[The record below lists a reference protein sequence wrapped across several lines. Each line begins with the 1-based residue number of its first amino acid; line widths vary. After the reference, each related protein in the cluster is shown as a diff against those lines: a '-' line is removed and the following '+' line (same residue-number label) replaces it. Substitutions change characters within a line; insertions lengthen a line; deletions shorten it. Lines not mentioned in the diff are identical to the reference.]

1 MSEMLLPRK
10 SFGGGNMKLSTVQVC
25 DFIRS
30 RSARFCFKQASTSHL
45 HHQSGGDQHMPFFG
59 CKPLRLLRKIV
70 ETISRAGARSRW

>member
-45 HHQSGGDQHMPFFG
+45 HHQSGGDPVPICASSTSELDHQ
-59 CKPLRLLRKIV
+59 
-70 ETISRAGARSRW
+70 